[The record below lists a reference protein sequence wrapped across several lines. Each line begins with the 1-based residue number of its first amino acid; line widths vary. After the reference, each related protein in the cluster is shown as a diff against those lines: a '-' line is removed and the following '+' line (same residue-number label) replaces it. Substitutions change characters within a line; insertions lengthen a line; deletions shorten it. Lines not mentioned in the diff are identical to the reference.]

1 MTEAILRNYW
11 LFTMSCTII
20 GVITTIFIF
29 KYRAIIAYLNRK
41 ITFILQRDKC
51 RDTVYQVMK
60 ELQPLN
66 KRYIRQ
72 QVREYLKELQKPSYE
87 TKKTTTKPPVTV
99 RRKRTR
105 GSKTKELQNDKVK
118 PNKKER

>member
-20 GVITTIFIF
+20 GVVTTIFIF
-29 KYRAIIAYLNRK
+29 RYKTIAAFLRRK

-51 RDTVYQVMK
+51 RDTVYEVMK

-72 QVREYLKELQKPSYE
+72 QVREYLKELQKAPSYE
-87 TKKTTTKPPVTV
+87 EKKTTTQPPVTV
-99 RRKRTR
+99 KRRRTR
-105 GSKTKELQNDKVK
+105 ESKTKKV
-118 PNKKER
+118 

>member
-20 GVITTIFIF
+20 GVVTTIFIF
-29 KYRAIIAYLNRK
+29 KYRAITAYLSRK

-51 RDTVYQVMK
+51 RDTVYEVMK

-105 GSKTKELQNDKVK
+105 GSKTKEL
-118 PNKKER
+118 